1 MLKLKFRFNCP
12 ACKVKL
18 LSEIAGCGKT
28 KSCPGCGDSIE
39 VPTPAID
46 RLPAMI
52 PDVPMAMP
60 GETAEEYHV
69 LYKRIL
75 AIAELSQRI
84 DVKFQIV
91 TFTQAMREQVLFS
104 LRNLNSFVVHALE
117 PLQASDRDVD
127 GILRVAAGNDYA
139 GVGGTART
147 VKRFERW
154 SEGVEP
160 EQFEM
165 PESSLIDDVQRS
177 IERYS
182 SMPERDA

>member
-1 MLKLKFRFNCP
+1 MNAFWTI
-12 ACKVKL
+12 V
-18 LSEIAGCGKT
+18 
-28 KSCPGCGDSIE
+28 
-39 VPTPAID
+39 
-46 RLPAMI
+46 
-52 PDVPMAMP
+52 
-60 GETAEEYHV
+60 
-69 LYKRIL
+69 
-75 AIAELSQRI
+75 ELSQRI

-127 GILRVAAGNDYA
+127 AILRVAAGNDYA

-160 EQFEM
+160 DQFEM